1 MKTAGERLVA
11 MSKDRDA
18 LGAAVAGELV
28 GISRISA
35 GLFEA
40 MLVERERLFHE
51 KPMLDYEECLVSAS
65 RHVPVQ
71 CLLVPEL
78 IWAEIDDLDHLRRA
92 RTTIYPRLAELEAC
106 PGA

>member
-18 LGAAVAGELV
+18 FGAAVAGELV

-40 MLVERERLFHE
+40 MLVECERLFYE

-65 RHVPVQ
+65 RHVPV
-71 CLLVPEL
+71 
-78 IWAEIDDLDHLRRA
+78 
-92 RTTIYPRLAELEAC
+92 
-106 PGA
+106 